1 MGLKVLPVWIV
12 LVVVAAWA
20 AMLGQNPPKSYA
32 VVKTTD
38 AQSPVLSP
46 TEALATFDIEPGFA
60 IDAFATEPMIE
71 DPVAMAFDEDGR
83 LWVVEMQSYMPNIE
97 GRGELVPTSRVMVLE
112 DTNADGKADT
122 ATPFLEG
129 LVLPRAILPCY
140 GGLLVIEPP
149 NLLFCRDTD
158 GDGRADTKETVLTGF
173 NGIESPEHAGNAL
186 RWGIDNWI
194 HLAQFNIDIK
204 FDGEKALTRPVPTY
218 GQWGMT
224 TDDAGNFYY
233 TPNSDTLRGDYI
245 PSHYAPRNR
254 NQGGIRGLN
263 QGVGRDRATY
273 PAHPTTGI
281 NRGYQGPMLRDD
293 GTLTTVTAA
302 CGPSLYTSAVWPAD
316 YYQNGFICEAAGN
329 LIKRIV
335 PHTDN
340 GLPYWTNAY
349 KDDEFLT
356 STDERFRPVDSA
368 IGPDGAL
375 YICDF
380 YRGIIQHR
388 VFLTEYLAGEIR
400 KRGLEKPVGLGR
412 VYRIT
417 RPDASHDTTP
427 PNLSTATNATLVRL
441 LAHPDQWWR
450 LTAQRLLVERH
461 ATDAADDIRTLLRQS
476 PAPLGRLHAIWTLD
490 GLSEAT
496 VDDALVALADTDPR
510 VQAAGC
516 RVAEPMDPR
525 AVFEGIER
533 VAHGDSRVARVQAAL
548 SLGALQTADA
558 RDALVA
564 LARTR
569 ADDSLIRSAVLSG
582 LGDHELIA
590 MRRLLADPQWPS
602 HGDDRAMFAELIDA
616 GLRSSSS
623 AGVLALAVAQA
634 DRFPARAEIIF
645 ARLAA
650 AQRLGSNNPRRVSLA
665 EEPRGWAEFLAAG
678 TGSLGDRARDSDRY
692 LAWPGRP
699 DDGPSLTTDERLLLA
714 RGKSLFTYC
723 AGCHG
728 PDGEGSGNQYPPL
741 AGSPRVLGPA
751 EDLARVIIHGFEG
764 PLNRNGVT
772 FVETMPPAP
781 FADDRDLAAIMSFIR
796 SAWENDTPPV
806 APELVKKVRADNAG
820 RSRPWR
826 SEDFGE

>member
-1 MGLKVLPVWIV
+1 MGLRLLPFWIV

-20 AMLGQNPPKSYA
+20 ATLGRKVPTPR
-32 VVKTTD
+32 VIVTETETE
-38 AQSPVLSP
+38 SPVLSP
-46 TEALATFDIEPGFA
+46 TQALATFDIEPGFA
-60 IDAFATEPMIE
+60 IDVFATEPMIE
-71 DPVAMAFDEDGR
+71 DPVAMAFDADGR

-112 DTNADGKADT
+112 DTDADGRADT

-140 GGLLVIEPP
+140 DGLLVIEPP
-149 NLLFCRDTD
+149 NLFFCRDTD
-158 GDGRADTKETVLTGF
+158 GDGRADTKETILTGF

-204 FDGEKALTRPVPTY
+204 FDGQTATTRPVPTH

-233 TPNSDTLRGDYI
+233 TPNSDTLRGDYV
-245 PSHYAPRNR
+245 PSHYAGRNR

-263 QGVGRDRATY
+263 QGVGRDRATW

-302 CGPSLYTSAVWPAD
+302 CGPSLYTSAVWPAEF
-316 YYQNGFICEAAGN
+316 YHNGFICEAAGN
-329 LIKRIV
+329 LVKRIV
-335 PHTDN
+335 PNTDN
-340 GLPYWTNAY
+340 GLPYWKNAY
-349 KDDEFLT
+349 EQDEFLT
-356 STDERFRPVDSA
+356 STDERFRPVDSLV
-368 IGPDGAL
+368 GPDGAL
-375 YICDF
+375 YICDM

-388 VFLTEYLAGEIR
+388 VFLTEYLAAEIR
-400 KRGLEKPVGLGR
+400 KRGLEKPIGLGR
-412 VYRIT
+412 IYRIT
-417 RPDASHDTTP
+417 RPDATHDTAP
-427 PNLSTATNATLVRL
+427 PNLSTATNAALVQL
-441 LAHPDQWWR
+441 LGHPDQWWR
-450 LTAQRLLVERH
+450 LTAQRLLVERR
-461 ATDAADDIRTLLRQS
+461 ATDAAADIRILLRQN
-476 PAPLGRLHAIWTLD
+476 PAPLARLHAIWTLE
-490 GLSEAT
+490 GLGEAT
-496 VDDALVALADTDPR
+496 ADDAMVALADADPR

-533 VAHGDSRVARVQAAL
+533 VAQGDHRVARVQAAL

-558 RDALVA
+558 RDALVT

-569 ADDSLIRSAVLSG
+569 ADDALIRSAVLSG
-582 LGDHELIA
+582 LGDDELDA
-590 MRRLLADPQWPS
+590 MRQLLADPNWP
-602 HGDDRAMFAELIDA
+602 GDGNSRAMFAELIDA
-616 GLRSSSS
+616 GLRSRRN

-645 ARLAA
+645 ARLAS

-678 TGSLGDRARDSDRY
+678 TGSLADRARESDRY
-692 LAWPGRP
+692 LNWPGRP

-714 RGKSLFTYC
+714 RGKSLYTYC

-728 PDGEGSGNQYPPL
+728 PDGTGSGSQYPPL

-751 EDLARVIIHGFEG
+751 EDLARVLIHGYEG
-764 PLNRNGVT
+764 PLERDGVT
-772 FVETMPPAP
+772 FTETMPPAP
-781 FADDRDLAAIMSFIR
+781 FADDRDLAAIMSYIR
-796 SAWENDTPPV
+796 NAWENDTPPV
-806 APELVKKVRADNAG
+806 SPDLVKRVRAEHAG
-820 RSRPWR
+820 RTRPWR
-826 SEDFGE
+826 GEDFSE